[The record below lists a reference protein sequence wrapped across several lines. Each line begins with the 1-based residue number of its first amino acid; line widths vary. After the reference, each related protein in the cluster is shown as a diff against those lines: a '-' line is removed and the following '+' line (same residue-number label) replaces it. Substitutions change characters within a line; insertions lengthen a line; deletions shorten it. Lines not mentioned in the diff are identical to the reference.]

1 MAHHLRRDP
10 GELVQKKRKQDKHDN
25 FDRLKG
31 EMEMFRNQLISV
43 LLTVFLLISLPACAA
58 MSETAEGTDY
68 DEVFV
73 IVHTNDVHG
82 FIDVEPYVKAV
93 ADDMKAQYGENNVVT
108 VSAGDVFSGG
118 NAVAHLYNGETIPPI
133 MEAAGYDILAPGNN
147 DLFLGRDQLL
157 VLAGMFDH
165 TKVLCA
171 NLFEQALDENGEPVL
186 DEDGNILA
194 GNTAFDR
201 TMIVRTPGGTK
212 IGLFG
217 LTVSGKLVIDD
228 FVPLGTIDAAQEAV
242 NILKTEGC
250 GVVIGV
256 GHTGWNDDLVT
267 PSANDVTSA
276 QLVKEVS
283 GIDAYIDGHSH
294 SIIGGGSGWVCP
306 ETGTLVN
313 QASCKGAC
321 VGVIKLYIKDG
332 AVVAKQAEL
341 LTDEYLKAHYT
352 PDPSV
357 KALVDAAWERLAG
370 DAGEM
375 YLESPYFLNAYRAS
389 ESVDKRSVRTDETN
403 LGDLVAD
410 FMRSYT
416 EADVAFAP
424 GVMIRCSIDK
434 GKIYTLNLY
443 DVFAIGCDLYV
454 TEMTGEELLSRM
466 ASSLA
471 DLPFESP
478 VFSQISG
485 ASYGY
490 LKEYT
495 LSAEGEKVYTIIN
508 PTVNGEPLA
517 PDQIYRVAYCFV
529 RNESGALKPVI
540 STMEEAAAAMG
551 EYLKSGEAVILP
563 DVPVPDHRIVPM
575 EEIPAGAVIYE
586 VEPETENEKAA

>member
-1 MAHHLRRDP
+1 M
-10 GELVQKKRKQDKHDN
+10 
-25 FDRLKG
+25 
-31 EMEMFRNQLISV
+31 
-43 LLTVFLLISLPACAA
+43 
-58 MSETAEGTDY
+58 
-68 DEVFV
+68 
-73 IVHTNDVHG
+73 
-82 FIDVEPYVKAV
+82 EPYVKAV

-108 VSAGDVFSGG
+108 VSAGGVFSGG

-201 TMIVRTPGGTK
+201 TMIVRTAGGTK

-217 LTVSGKLVIDD
+217 LTVSGKLVIDG
-228 FVPLGTIDAAQEAV
+228 FVPLGTIDGAQEAV

-321 VGVIKLYIKDG
+321 VGGI
-332 AVVAKQAEL
+332 
-341 LTDEYLKAHYT
+341 
-352 PDPSV
+352 
-357 KALVDAAWERLAG
+357 
-370 DAGEM
+370 
-375 YLESPYFLNAYRAS
+375 
-389 ESVDKRSVRTDETN
+389 
-403 LGDLVAD
+403 
-410 FMRSYT
+410 
-416 EADVAFAP
+416 
-424 GVMIRCSIDK
+424 
-434 GKIYTLNLY
+434 
-443 DVFAIGCDLYV
+443 
-454 TEMTGEELLSRM
+454 
-466 ASSLA
+466 
-471 DLPFESP
+471 
-478 VFSQISG
+478 
-485 ASYGY
+485 
-490 LKEYT
+490 
-495 LSAEGEKVYTIIN
+495 
-508 PTVNGEPLA
+508 
-517 PDQIYRVAYCFV
+517 
-529 RNESGALKPVI
+529 
-540 STMEEAAAAMG
+540 
-551 EYLKSGEAVILP
+551 
-563 DVPVPDHRIVPM
+563 
-575 EEIPAGAVIYE
+575 
-586 VEPETENEKAA
+586 

>member
-1 MAHHLRRDP
+1 M
-10 GELVQKKRKQDKHDN
+10 
-25 FDRLKG
+25 
-31 EMEMFRNQLISV
+31 
-43 LLTVFLLISLPACAA
+43 
-58 MSETAEGTDY
+58 
-68 DEVFV
+68 
-73 IVHTNDVHG
+73 
-82 FIDVEPYVKAV
+82 EPYVKAV

-201 TMIVRTPGGTK
+201 TMIVRTAGGTK

-217 LTVSGKLVIDD
+217 LTVSGKLVIDG
-228 FVPLGTIDAAQEAV
+228 FVPLGTIDGAQEAV
-242 NILKTEGC
+242 SILKKEGC

-276 QLVKEVS
+276 QLVKEVP

-389 ESVDKRSVRTDETN
+389 ESADKRSVRTDETN

-454 TEMTGEELLSRM
+454 TEMTGEDLLYRM
-466 ASSLA
+466 ASSLT

-478 VFSQISG
+478 AFSQISG